1 VSRIAKQPTAS
12 STFIE
17 EGESEDGESVDYS
30 SADEDAEEEGEI

>member
-1 VSRIAKQPTAS
+1 VSRIAKQSTAS

-17 EGESEDGESVDYS
+17 EGESEDGEPVDYS